1 MPGGIGY
8 CIPVDQSL
16 AGDFVIIILVAKL
29 KSSLLEALI
38 LIGKPGLAEI
48 VLAYQASMVA

>member
-16 AGDFVIIILVAKL
+16 AGDFVIIIVVAKL

-38 LIGKPGLAEI
+38 LIGKAGLAEI
-48 VLAYQASMVA
+48 VLAYQASMAA